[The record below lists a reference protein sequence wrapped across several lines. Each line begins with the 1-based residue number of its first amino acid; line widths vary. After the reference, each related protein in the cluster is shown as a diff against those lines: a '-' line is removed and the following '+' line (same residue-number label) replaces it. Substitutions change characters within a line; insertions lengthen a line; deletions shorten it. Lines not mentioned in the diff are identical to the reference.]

1 MTTSQGCNPFNSLIA
16 QGRTSRIPPTISRK
30 PDFCDFEQKIAI
42 DVDSLA
48 KSVLYACHKCNGAL
62 VPEEKCLVCNRI
74 SIRKCVNCGNE
85 ILMGTHQCCEYLV
98 LFSNVIKKKHQSLEK
113 ESKN

>member
-16 QGRTSRIPPTISRK
+16 QGRTSQTLPTISRK
-30 PDFCDFEQKIAI
+30 PDFCDFEQKTTI
-42 DVDSLA
+42 DVDFLA

-74 SIRKCVNCGNE
+74 SIRKCVNCVNE

>member
-1 MTTSQGCNPFNSLIA
+1 MTTSQGCNPFNSSIA
-16 QGRTSRIPPTISRK
+16 QSRTSRIPPTISRK

-48 KSVLYACHKCNGAL
+48 KSVLYACHKCDGAL
-62 VPEEKCLVCNRI
+62 IPEARCPICHRI
-74 SIRKCVNCGNE
+74 SIRKCVKCRNE
-85 ILMGTHQCCEYLV
+85 ILVGTHQSCEYLV
-98 LFSNVIKKKHQSLEK
+98 LFSNVIKKKHQPLKK